1 MHSVLVARAIKHELF
16 ALLVKKPPNLQPLHL
31 VEVKIIK
38 YEETVSTG

>member
-16 ALLVKKPPNLQPLHL
+16 ALLVKNPPNLQPLHL